1 MKVLVIGHLTGKDIR
16 PHLAAEGEAVAELRK
31 EGLIRDVFLKATVS
45 TLDEAYERLATA
57 WLENSIGF
65 VNHDPMACE
74 ALSALGLDDQIVPWA
89 ARNARSLRSE
99 FEPSPGA
106 ARLTETN
113 GRAALGDFTRL
124 NDWMSYFQS
133 AISDSGW
140 KETVATWV
148 PRLMPAMGSM
158 LFHGLIRTAHAT
170 RAIAAADS
178 EPRRGELARA
188 LGYWA
193 ARYGHGRRIA
203 LPVVQPATPDDQPS
217 LSAVRKDIGRAAAD
231 GARHYVSH
239 PNAFTLH
246 SVTGAMAVHLLTG
259 HIPIAAASSAVR
271 QLRETHRALLGDAI
285 PAVTREPRYVQR
297 HALALLAAET
307 GDEHAV
313 KLTEAAFRGLDATGD
328 PVFAVAAELATE
340 GGRR

>member
-1 MKVLVIGHLTGKDIR
+1 MT
-16 PHLAAEGEAVAELRK
+16 
-31 EGLIRDVFLKATVS
+31 

-89 ARNARSLRSE
+89 ARNAGHVRVQSE
-99 FEPSPGA
+99 TTLGA

-113 GRAALGDFTRL
+113 WREALGDFKRL
-124 NDWMSYFQS
+124 NDWIKYFQFE
-133 AISDSGW
+133 IGDSGW
-140 KETVATWV
+140 QETVATWV

-170 RAIAAADS
+170 RAIAATDS
-178 EPRRGELARA
+178 EPRRSELARA

-203 LPVVQPATPDDQPS
+203 LPVVQPAAPAEPVS
-217 LSAVRKDIGRAAAD
+217 LSAVRGDIGRAAGD
-231 GARHYVSH
+231 GARHFVSQ

-246 SVTGAMAVHLLTG
+246 SVTGAMAVHLLAE
-259 HIPIAAASSAVR
+259 HIPIAAANSAVR
-271 QLRETHRALLGDAI
+271 QLRATHRALLGEAI
-285 PAVTREPRYVQR
+285 PSVTREPRYVER
-297 HALALLAAET
+297 SALAHLAAET

-328 PVFAVAAELATE
+328 HIFAVAAELVTE
-340 GGRR
+340 DSR